1 MILAGHKK
9 LSFKI
14 SGREN
19 FWQKCMIAALLVHFF
34 LLFFLGYFRHW
45 GYMNSIYDLG
55 VFDQAVWGILH
66 DKPLISTIHFNRPIN
81 WLGFHF
87 HPILFLFSALYFIS
101 PSVNWFIVA
110 QALALSLT
118 AWPIFLI
125 GKQVC
130 QSEKAGFLWALCYLV
145 NPFLL
150 NSAAWDFHPMSLAV
164 PFIASAL
171 LAIER
176 KNFRILLM
184 VIGFGFIWWIRN
196 KYWKTS
202 LILIIIGMVH
212 FFVVF
217 EVVMPGLSP
226 TAGHVMLS
234 DGSTHLSRYSWLG
247 NSFKEISY
255 TIFAHPLFVI
265 KATMLDNGGLRY
277 LLLLLLL
284 FLGFFLLA
292 PEFLII
298 GIADLAANLLST
310 NPMPRSIFAYH
321 SVCLIPIFI
330 IATIYGVKRIPFKK
344 IRQPLIKFAGLI
356 FLVNLICGYFYAPL
370 PLPGARN
377 IWAPKRFSNWQDPK
391 VAAIRSALDENHSV
405 SVQNNIAAH
414 FSQREKLYLFP
425 NKVGKTDIIILRLE
439 SPTSRINN
447 IPEKYISGRKY
458 LLGALDSYLQMDRT
472 EYISTID
479 KLLTGEQYGILIWND
494 PWLVLQKEVSSRNL
508 LREVELKLNRLRNDW
523 RVGDN

>member
-176 KNFRILLM
+176 KNFR
-184 VIGFGFIWWIRN
+184 
-196 KYWKTS
+196 
-202 LILIIIGMVH
+202 
-212 FFVVF
+212 
-217 EVVMPGLSP
+217 
-226 TAGHVMLS
+226 
-234 DGSTHLSRYSWLG
+234 
-247 NSFKEISY
+247 
-255 TIFAHPLFVI
+255 
-265 KATMLDNGGLRY
+265 
-277 LLLLLLL
+277 
-284 FLGFFLLA
+284 
-292 PEFLII
+292 
-298 GIADLAANLLST
+298 
-310 NPMPRSIFAYH
+310 
-321 SVCLIPIFI
+321 
-330 IATIYGVKRIPFKK
+330 
-344 IRQPLIKFAGLI
+344 
-356 FLVNLICGYFYAPL
+356 
-370 PLPGARN
+370 
-377 IWAPKRFSNWQDPK
+377 
-391 VAAIRSALDENHSV
+391 
-405 SVQNNIAAH
+405 
-414 FSQREKLYLFP
+414 
-425 NKVGKTDIIILRLE
+425 
-439 SPTSRINN
+439 
-447 IPEKYISGRKY
+447 
-458 LLGALDSYLQMDRT
+458 
-472 EYISTID
+472 
-479 KLLTGEQYGILIWND
+479 
-494 PWLVLQKEVSSRNL
+494 
-508 LREVELKLNRLRNDW
+508 
-523 RVGDN
+523 

>member
-1 MILAGHKK
+1 
-9 LSFKI
+9 
-14 SGREN
+14 
-19 FWQKCMIAALLVHFF
+19 
-34 LLFFLGYFRHW
+34 
-45 GYMNSIYDLG
+45 MNSIYDLG

-66 DKPLISTIHFNRPIN
+66 EKPFISTVHFNRPIN

-87 HPILFLFSALYFIS
+87 HPILFLFSVLYYIS
-101 PSVNWFIVA
+101 PSVNWFIIA
-110 QALALSLT
+110 QALSLSLA

-125 GKQVC
+125 GKQIC

-176 KNFRILLM
+176 KNFPMLLLSCLTILLCKEHLGLM

-202 LILIIIGMVH
+202 LILISIGMVH

-217 EVVMPGLSP
+217 EVIMPALST

-234 DGSTHLSRYSWLG
+234 DGSTHLNRYSWLG
-247 NSFKEISY
+247 NSFQEILYSLSVN
-255 TIFAHPLFVI
+255 PLFVI
-265 KATMLDNGGLRY
+265 KTTMLTNGGLRY

-292 PEFLII
+292 PEFLVI
-298 GIADLAANLLST
+298 GIADLAVNLLST

-370 PLPGARN
+370 PLPGSFN
-377 IWAPKRFSNWQDPK
+377 YWAPKRFANWQDPE
-391 VAAIRSALDENHSV
+391 VAAIRSALDEKKSV

-414 FSQREKLYLFP
+414 FSQRDKLYLFP
-425 NKVGKTDIIILRLE
+425 NKLEETDIIILRLE
-439 SPTSRINN
+439 SPTTKINN
-447 IPEKYISGRKY
+447 ISEKHIGYRKDIV
-458 LLGALDSYLQMDRT
+458 GTFDNHLQMDRT

-479 KLLTGEQYGILIWND
+479 KLLNSKQYGILIWND
-494 PWLVLQKEVSSRNL
+494 PWLVLEKEIRSTNFRRDVD
-508 LREVELKLNRLRNDW
+508 LKLNRLRNEW
-523 RVGDN
+523 HV